1 MEHCLQSKV
10 DIWRYCV
17 YCAEKFSNECLGHTL
32 SGGLVCSQPEAKN
45 NICHPV
51 PKIAKCHKW
60 WNFTLPIGGMYCE
73 IYPRGPISL
82 GRGFCTPRARDFA
95 LRGPGVQNLCPR
107 EISRFEG
114 ICLKM
119 WILEAK
125 VNTEF
130 VAEYCLR
137 TRKLL
142 SLHCF
147 KEIHPNQ
154 Y

>member
-1 MEHCLQSKV
+1 MEHCLQSKI